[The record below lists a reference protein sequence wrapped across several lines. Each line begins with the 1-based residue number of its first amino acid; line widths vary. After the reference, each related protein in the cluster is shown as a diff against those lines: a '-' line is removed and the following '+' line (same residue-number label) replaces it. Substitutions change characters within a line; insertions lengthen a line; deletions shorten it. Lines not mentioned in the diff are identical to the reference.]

1 MFKYNFI
8 LIKQNN
14 KFVEKIV
21 NMSTV
26 EFYNLLDKQ
35 TQTLQNFAYS
45 LTKDSED
52 AKDLCQETAF
62 RALSNKDKFQ
72 PGTNF
77 KAWLITIMKNIF
89 INNYRRKVKGGVI
102 NDHSDNQYYLNSINN
117 SVLNRADSDIMMK
130 ELNGMVESLD
140 DSLKI
145 PFLRY
150 YHGYKYQEIAD
161 ELKLPLGTVK
171 SRIFFARKALKN
183 MIAGHYAI
191 YEDIAALE
199 N

>member
-1 MFKYNFI
+1 
-8 LIKQNN
+8 LG
-14 KFVEKIV
+14 KIQF
-21 NMSTV
+21 MSTI

-35 TQTLQNFAYS
+35 TQTLQNFAFS
-45 LTKDSED
+45 LTKDSDD

-62 RALSNKDKFQ
+62 RALSNRDKFQ

-89 INNYRRKVKGGVI
+89 INNYRRKVKGGII
-102 NDHSDNQYYLNSINN
+102 NDHSDNQYYLNSLNN
-117 SVLNRADSDIMMK
+117 SIINRAESDMMMK
-130 ELNGMVESLD
+130 ELNIMVESLD

-150 YHGYKYQEIAD
+150 YHGFKYQEIAD
-161 ELKLPLGTVK
+161 ELQLPLGTVK
-171 SRIFFARKALKN
+171 SRIFFARKALKQ
-183 MIAGHYAI
+183 MIGRHYSM
-191 YEDIAALE
+191 YEEIAALE

>member
-1 MFKYNFI
+1 
-8 LIKQNN
+8 
-14 KFVEKIV
+14 
-21 NMSTV
+21 MSTI

-35 TQTLQNFAYS
+35 TQTLHNFAYS
-45 LTKDSED
+45 LTKDTED

-72 PGTNF
+72 AGTNF

-89 INNYRRKVKGGVI
+89 INNYRRKVKGGIV
-102 NDHSDNQYYLNSINN
+102 NDNSENQYYLNSINN
-117 SVLNRADSDIMMK
+117 SILNSAESNIMMD
-130 ELNGMVESLD
+130 ELNLMVDSLD

-150 YHGYKYQEIAD
+150 YHGFKYQEIAD
-161 ELKLPLGTVK
+161 ELRLPLGTVK
-171 SRIFFARKALKN
+171 SRIFFARKSLKN
-183 MIAGHYAI
+183 KIAHHYAI
-191 YEDIAALE
+191 YEEIAAME

>member
-1 MFKYNFI
+1 
-8 LIKQNN
+8 
-14 KFVEKIV
+14 
-21 NMSTV
+21 
-26 EFYNLLDKQ
+26 
-35 TQTLQNFAYS
+35 
-45 LTKDSED
+45 
-52 AKDLCQETAF
+52 
-62 RALSNKDKFQ
+62 
-72 PGTNF
+72 
-77 KAWLITIMKNIF
+77 MKNIF

-191 YEDIAALE
+191 YEKY
-199 N
+199 